1 MSPDEIWLA
10 DFGDPFP
17 GEPAFHR
24 PALIVGPSRLF
35 PETVPFVIIVPLTTT
50 RRNLSVHVE
59 LEPLPASGLHEV
71 SYAQCE
77 WVRSVN
83 RRRLVTRLGIA
94 DAAAAHDVRSIIA
107 TLFNF

>member
-1 MSPDEIWLA
+1 MSPDEIWLT

-24 PALIVGPSRLF
+24 PALVVGPSRLF
-35 PETVPFVIIVPLTTT
+35 PETMPFVFVVPLTTT

-59 LEPLPASGLHEV
+59 IEPLAATGLHEV

-77 WVRSVN
+77 WVRSIN
-83 RRRLVTRLGIA
+83 RRRLVDRLGIA
-94 DAAAAHDVRSIIA
+94 DPTTTRQVAAILA
-107 TLFNF
+107 TLFGF